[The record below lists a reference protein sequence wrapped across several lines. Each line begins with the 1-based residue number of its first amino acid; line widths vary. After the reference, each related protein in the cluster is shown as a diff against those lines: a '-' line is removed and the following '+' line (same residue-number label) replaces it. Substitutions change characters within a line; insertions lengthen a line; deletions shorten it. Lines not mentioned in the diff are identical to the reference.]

1 MLSRPYCN
9 KGTVIEVTPG
19 SVTVQLEVPGDPRG
33 LHGLRSDMG
42 CVVRFDVTG
51 NFSRSRRNE
60 LHTPYPNEARVT
72 HAGRPVPQVVQLHYR
87 V

>member
-1 MLSRPYCN
+1 MMSFYKVGQRVSMLSRPYCN

-51 NFSRSRRNE
+51 KSFPEYDS
-60 LHTPYPNEARVT
+60 EAGPWYMDDPT
-72 HAGRPVPQVVQLHYR
+72 S
-87 V
+87 